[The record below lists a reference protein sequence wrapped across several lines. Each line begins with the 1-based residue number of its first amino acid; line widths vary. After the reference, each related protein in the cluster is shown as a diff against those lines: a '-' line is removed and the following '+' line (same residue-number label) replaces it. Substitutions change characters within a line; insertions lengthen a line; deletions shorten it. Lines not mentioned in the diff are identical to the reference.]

1 MASPAPPR
9 PPAFKTSLTQ
19 FWRRVTE
26 GMEINQLWSQFRSD
40 TRTSYHLYSREVD
53 FARPKEVPKGRHFF
67 NLVKQFFWAMLEQLS
82 PARRVLLLLALVLII
97 FSAEAEWRDRTG
109 YLHVF
114 NFDFRFLGAMVLL
127 LLLFLEVADRVV
139 MKRDLQI
146 AREIQN
152 WLLPSTP
159 PAVPG
164 LDIAFAARPA
174 NTVAGDYYDV
184 FLRSS
189 ANSSSPAYLF
199 AVADVA
205 GKSIPAALLMASFQ
219 ASLKTAAAAPC
230 SLTDL
235 VDSMNDYVCTN
246 SQNGRRFITAFIAE
260 FVPGDRCLTYI
271 NAGHNPPLLRRS
283 SDAIE
288 RLDAGG
294 LPMGIRTGELYQ
306 TGQVTLASGDWL
318 AIFTDGLVEAASQLG
333 EEYGEQ
339 RVISILESAGSTSAT
354 NVVSRLMVGLDMFVG
369 GNVPLADDVTCVL
382 VRVI

>member
-1 MASPAPPR
+1 MTTPAPPR
-9 PPAFKTSLTQ
+9 PPAFKTSFTQ

-26 GMEINQLWSQFRSD
+26 GMEINQLWSQFQAD

-53 FARPKEVPKGRHFF
+53 FTRPQEVPKGRHFF
-67 NLVKQFFWAMLEQLS
+67 NLAKQFFWAMLEQLS
-82 PARRVLLLLALVLII
+82 PARRILLLLALVLII
-97 FSAEAEWRDRTG
+97 FSGEAAWRDRSG
-109 YLHVF
+109 LHIF
-114 NFDFRFLGAMVLL
+114 NFDFRLLGALVLL

-146 AREIQN
+146 AREIQT
-152 WLLPSTP
+152 WLLPSSP

-164 LDIAFAARPA
+164 LDVAFAARAA

-189 ANSSSPAYLF
+189 TNSSTPTFLF

-219 ASLKTAAAAPC
+219 ASLKTAAATPC
-230 SLTDL
+230 SITAL

-260 FVPGDRCLTYI
+260 FIPGDRNFTYI

-283 SDAIE
+283 SGTIE
-288 RLDAGG
+288 RLEAGG
-294 LPMGIRTGELYQ
+294 LPLGIRTREVYS
-306 TGQVTLASGDWL
+306 TGQVTLAAGDWL
-318 AIFTDGLVEAASQLG
+318 AIFTDGLVEAANDRG

-339 RVISILESAGSTSAT
+339 RVISILQSAGSNPAT
-354 NVVSRLMVGLDMFVG
+354 NVVSQLMVGLDLFVG
-369 GNVPLADDVTCVL
+369 GTVQLADDVTCVL
-382 VRVI
+382 VRVT